1 MSNDLNQ
8 CQFIG
13 RLGKDVEIRYAPDG
27 AEIASFSLACG
38 WKTSNKEGV
47 EWVRVTAFGKLAS
60 ICGTYLKKGKQV
72 FIQGRMQTREYE
84 KDGSKR
90 YVTEIIA
97 DQMQML
103 GSKDDQ

>member
-27 AEIASFSLACG
+27 AEVATFSLACG

>member
-13 RLGKDVEIRYAPDG
+13 RLGKDPEVRYAPDG
-27 AEIASFSLACG
+27 AAVANFSLACG
-38 WKTSNKEGV
+38 WKTSNKEGT
-47 EWVRVTAFGKLAS
+47 EWVRVTAFGKLAE
-60 ICGTYLKKGKQV
+60 ICGEYLKKGKQV

-103 GSKDDQ
+103 GSKDSQ